1 MTRGKSVACSDHN
14 VEEDAVPAPP
24 EDRPSI
30 TREDV
35 ALHAGVSTAVVSYVV
50 NSGPRNVAPATR
62 ARVLESINS
71 LGYRPNAAAR
81 ALKLGVSELIG
92 LVLSDNTNPFFAEFS
107 RAIEKA
113 AAETGLSVI
122 FTNSALVPS
131 KEHEQ
136 VQKLISRQV
145 DGLLLASTDDE
156 PNLSSAT
163 AAKVRV
169 VMLDRSEPLPGFSS
183 VGVDFRVASR
193 VAVEHLIGHGHRR
206 IGLVSGAPGGLTTT
220 AREQGWEDALVA
232 AGLPLGPVVRGEW
245 GRNGGYQSG
254 IRMLADPQRP
264 TAIYSIS
271 DLQSIGLLRALHEA
285 HIDVPGAMAVVSF
298 DGSSESEFSWP
309 PLTVMRQPV
318 EAMARAAVAALGR
331 GADAKPEH
339 RSFTSELIVR
349 QSCGCLPL

>member
-1 MTRGKSVACSDHN
+1 M
-14 VEEDAVPAPP
+14 PAPP

-113 AAETGLSVI
+113 AADTGLSVI

-136 VQKLISRQV
+136 VQKLVSRQV